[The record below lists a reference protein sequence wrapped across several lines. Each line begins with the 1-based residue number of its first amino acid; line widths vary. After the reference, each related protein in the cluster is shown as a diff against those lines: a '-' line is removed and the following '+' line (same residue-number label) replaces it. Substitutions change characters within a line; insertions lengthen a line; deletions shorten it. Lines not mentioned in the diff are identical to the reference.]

1 MKYFRLVFRICAS
14 AFVFPALLVVGQ
26 EPTRE
31 RFIISA
37 KAGGINVVAGSV
49 MVKRDG
55 QESQL
60 LTSNDNLVSNDVVTT
75 ARGGRIEILLNPGSY
90 VRLAENSEFVLVD
103 NSLDNLLIRLNRGS
117 AIIEA
122 TGARG
127 IDLRIPVVTDQQ
139 RVTIRQGGIYRFD
152 VSAGVTKVLIRKGRV
167 ELGEDPSKVVKSG
180 HKLIFTGVTTDTA
193 KLAGDEKDEFDEWS
207 KTRGETLAR
216 ANGRLSTR
224 SINEFRS
231 LASLNEPSS
240 LGQRGLWAWS
250 PFANC
255 YTFLPFYDGWT
266 SPYGGYYSLLGNY
279 PFFFPVTSRP
289 QQPGQ
294 PVGVPRLPPQPVSGS
309 PGSNGSNRP
318 PSPSSPPRNSD
329 SDRAGVKSRP
339 KNP

>member
-1 MKYFRLVFRICAS
+1 MKYFKLVFRICAS
-14 AFVFPALLVVGQ
+14 VFVLPALLIVGQ
-26 EPTRE
+26 EPNRE

-37 KAGGINVVAGSV
+37 KAGGVNVVAGSA

-60 LTSNDNLVSNDVVTT
+60 LASNDNLLSNDVVTT
-75 ARGGRIEILLNPGSY
+75 ARGAQIEVLLNPGSY
-90 VRLAENSEFVLVD
+90 LRLAENSEFVLVD

-139 RVTIRQGGIYRFD
+139 RVTIRQSGIYRFN
-152 VSAGVTKVLIRKGRV
+152 VSAGVTELLIRKGRV
-167 ELGEDPSKVVKSG
+167 ELGDDAAKVVKG
-180 HKLIFTGVTTDTA
+180 GQKLIFTRDTMDTA
-193 KLAGDEKDEFDEWS
+193 RLAGDDLDEFDGWS
-207 KTRGETLAR
+207 KARGETLAR

-224 SINEFRS
+224 SINGFRS
-231 LASLNEPSS
+231 LASFNDPWSS
-240 LGQRGLWAWS
+240 GQRGLWAWS

-266 SPYGGYYSLLGNY
+266 SPYGGYYSLLANY

-289 QQPGQ
+289 QHLGQ
-294 PVGVPRLPPQPVSGS
+294 PVVVHRPPPQPVSGS
-309 PGSNGSNRP
+309 PQSNGSNRP
-318 PSPSSPPRNSD
+318 PLPSSPPRNSN
-329 SDRAGVKSRP
+329 SDRADVKSRP